1 MPSLQW
7 DYFYYTIMAGGV
19 YEKKSLA
26 QFPRTVV

>member
-1 MPSLQW
+1 MPPLQW
-7 DYFYYTIMAGGV
+7 DYSCHTIMAGGV